1 MADSE
6 GDRTITAPESS
17 GAADQPPTALSAQP
31 GDGSPATPAAHS
43 SKPGENVAAAGN
55 QSGNL
60 KPVSG
65 TEDDQLGHSV
75 PVASGAQLAELLPS
89 QPEEQSILVATEFTD
104 LANTTILYVQPD
116 GSLVESSGLTAEEQQ
131 ALLEQL
137 TKQQVVQ
144 VSDTEA
150 AQLLQQGQLIK
161 PAHSAALDPSQ
172 LQQVIN
178 QVTKSQQQQVQVSQQ
193 QVQVSQQQIQVSQQ
207 NLKGPNNAS
216 QQLKSV
222 AQQVAMQTGSSI
234 PLIQKKV
241 GHIIIKIMIILH
253 FI

>member
-6 GDRTITAPESS
+6 GDRTITAPESL

-31 GDGSPATPAAHS
+31 GDASPATRTAHS

-65 TEDDQLGHSV
+65 TEGDQPGHSV

-193 QVQVSQQQIQVSQQ
+193 QVPKQQIQVPQQ

>member
-65 TEDDQLGHSV
+65 TEGDQLGHSV

-144 VSDTEA
+144 VSDIEA

-161 PAHSAALDPSQ
+161 PAHTSALDPSQ

-193 QVQVSQQQIQVSQQ
+193 QVPKQQIQVSQQ

>member
-31 GDGSPATPAAHS
+31 GDGSPATRTAHS

-65 TEDDQLGHSV
+65 TEGDQPGHSV

-178 QVTKSQQQQVQVSQQ
+178 QVTKSQQQQVPK
-193 QVQVSQQQIQVSQQ
+193 QQIQVSQQ